1 MNDRVQAFRLAI
13 LATLGRAE
21 IGALAARPVR
31 PHGVRHG

>member
-1 MNDRVQAFRLAI
+1 MREAADNFRVAI
-13 LATLGRAE
+13 LAALGRAE